1 MCPGG
6 EREYDRAL
14 VEPSAFQPG
23 TGAPSPP
30 PPPPPAPAPPA
41 GPSAAAPLNQI
52 AAQIHALLSRVQVL
66 EREAQDQRAWRAQAT
81 QLLQDQSSPQPVPAD
96 APEHARASDARL
108 EALTRL
114 FEEQRAHLE
123 ELQEENQRLRAMQ
136 KGEEASELPLPIDLG
151 DLPIVK
157 DPAVEAK
164 LRELVE
170 TNGRLQAELAKMRKS
185 ATAKFKRLKDDL
197 STIENQKKNLLVAL
211 AARDAVTPEREI
223 TLEEITASEVFKTM
237 LDNIKK
243 TSREEVTL
251 LHDAVVALSKIDP
264 LAYNA
269 VLPVVARTF
278 ETAKVENPLAKLRQ
292 AKV

>member
-6 EREYDRAL
+6 ETEYDRAL

-41 GPSAAAPLNQI
+41 GQSAAAPLNQI

-81 QLLQDQSSPQPVPAD
+81 QLLQDHSSPPSAAAGETESNP
-96 APEHARASDARL
+96 RL
-108 EALTRL
+108 AELTRL
-114 FEEQRAHLE
+114 FDEQRAHLE

-136 KGEEASELPLPIDLG
+136 KDEEASELPLPIDLG

-164 LRELVE
+164 LRELAE

-211 AARDAVTPEREI
+211 AARDAVIPEREI